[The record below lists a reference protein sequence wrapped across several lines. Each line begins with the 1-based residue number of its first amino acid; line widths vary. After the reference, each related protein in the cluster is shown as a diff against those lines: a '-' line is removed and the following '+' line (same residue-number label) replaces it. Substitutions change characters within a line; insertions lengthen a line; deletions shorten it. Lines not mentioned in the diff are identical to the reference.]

1 MYKILSKVNPTITKL
16 STKNI
21 IPTEDNFSLY
31 TNYKLAMKVKELEVC
46 EVDLIDYEYNKDDF
60 IKVLVNNCN
69 PKERDTII
77 DNLKSWEKDVSFS
90 LNYINNTWQIFF
102 NYYHLKP
109 NLVNY
114 DKYDKDN
121 YAPDYE
127 YIELENAKNLL
138 RELNKEIA
146 KIFVINE

>member
-1 MYKILSKVNPTITKL
+1 MYNTTLKVNPTITKL
-16 STKNI
+16 SSLNT
-21 IPTEDNFSLY
+21 IPAEDNFSLY
-31 TNYKLAMKVKELEVC
+31 ANYKLAMKVKELEVC
-46 EVDLIDYEYNKDDF
+46 ELDLADYEYNQKDF
-60 IKVLVNNCN
+60 IKVLVNHCN

-77 DNLKSWEKDVSFS
+77 DNLKSWQKDISFN
-90 LNYINNTWQIFF
+90 LNWINNTWQIFL

-109 NLVNY
+109 NLIEY

-146 KIFVINE
+146 KIFVVSD

>member
-1 MYKILSKVNPTITKL
+1 MYKTTSIVNPTITKL

-21 IPTEDNFSLY
+21 IPSENDFSLY
-31 TNYKLAMKVKELEVC
+31 ANYKLAMKVKELEVC

-60 IKVLVNNCN
+60 INVLCNNCN

-77 DNLKSWEKDVSFS
+77 DNLKSWEKDISFS
-90 LNYINNTWQIFF
+90 LTYINNTWQIFL

-127 YIELENAKNLL
+127 YIELVNTRNLL
-138 RELNKEIA
+138 RELNGEIA
-146 KIFVINE
+146 RLFVISE

>member
-1 MYKILSKVNPTITKL
+1 MYKTLSKVNQVTQKL
-16 STKNI
+16 STKNV
-21 IPTEDNFSLY
+21 IPSEDNYSLY
-31 TNYKLAMKVKELEVC
+31 ANYKLAMKVKELKVC
-46 EVDLIDYEYNKDDF
+46 ELDLIDYEYNKDDF
-60 IKVLVNNCN
+60 IKVLVNNCD
-69 PKERDTII
+69 PQERDIII
-77 DNLKSWEKDVSFS
+77 DNLKAWEKDINFS
-90 LNYINNTWQIFF
+90 LTYINNTWQIFL

-109 NLVNY
+109 NLIEY

-146 KIFVINE
+146 KIFVISE